1 MTYKKKVISLHKMVL
16 PDHKMDENMMEIY
29 QTENGRTQI
38 DVRWNIVR
46 WMLAVILIWSGMTML
61 TSCSDDDSDDEE
73 PTEQVLQDGEWT
85 GTGEGRSGSIV
96 VKVVVKNHQVEQV
109 TVVSQSESVFAQ
121 EAINNLVAKALGRT
135 DVMSVEVDGI
145 SGATL
150 TSTGVID
157 AINAALQAAMG
168 KSPGTEKTYQ
178 DGTCDIVVVGAGGA
192 GLSAAV
198 AAAETNGALKIV
210 VLEKQGI
217 LGGNTNYSTGGI
229 NAAETDI
236 QKGLGIEDSKQLFY
250 DDTMRGGKYENVP
263 SLVRNLVDYAPVTIS
278 WLTGLGADL
287 TDVGLMGGSSVKRT
301 HRPQGGSAIGPH
313 LMKVLK
319 TACQKENIEIR
330 TSNKV
335 TGLLTAMDGSVT
347 GVRIQNADGSS
358 YTLTARAVI
367 IATGGFGANLA
378 MVAKLQPL
386 LSGFATLNHPG
397 ATGDAFDWMKDV
409 GGATIQM
416 ANIQIHPT
424 AEATNH
430 ILITEAVRGNGAI
443 LVNHEGQRFCNEMDT
458 RDVVSAAILAQ
469 SQGEALL
476 VFDQTVRKSL
486 ASIETYASQHLLN
499 EGATLEELA
508 MKMSIPTERFAQAI
522 SRYNAQQKAGCDEDF
537 GRSATAM
544 PVALETPPYY
554 AVRVTPAIHH
564 TMGGLSVNTKTQVL
578 RADGTPIA
586 GLYAAGEVTGGL
598 HGANRL
604 GGNGVAD
611 IVVNG
616 RLAGLAASERL
627 K

>member
-1 MTYKKKVISLHKMVL
+1 MMAIMTLTACSN
-16 PDHKMDENMMEIY
+16 DD
-29 QTENGRTQI
+29 NGG
-38 DVRWNIVR
+38 V
-46 WMLAVILIWSGMTML
+46 
-61 TSCSDDDSDDEE
+61 E
-73 PTEQVLQDGEWT
+73 PAEQELQDGEWM
-85 GTGEGRSGSIV
+85 GTGEGRSGTIV
-96 VKVVVKNHQVEQV
+96 VKVVVKDHQVDQV

-121 EAINNLVAKALGRT
+121 EAINDIVAEAEGRT
-135 DVMSVEVDGI
+135 DLMSLEVDGI

-157 AINAALQAAMG
+157 AINAAMLASMG
-168 KSPGTEKTYQ
+168 ISAGTENNYE

-198 AAAETNGALKIV
+198 AAAETDEGLKIV

-236 QKGLGIEDSKQLFY
+236 QKGLGIEDTKQLFY
-250 DDTMRGGKYENVP
+250 DDTMRGGKNENIP
-263 SLVRNLVDYAPVTIS
+263 SLVWNLVDNAPVTIS
-278 WLTGLGADL
+278 WLSRLGADL

-313 LMKVLK
+313 LMKVLN
-319 TACQKENIEIR
+319 TACQTENIEIR

-335 TGLLTAMDGSVT
+335 TGLLTAVDGRVT
-347 GVRIQNADGSS
+347 GVSVQNANGSS
-358 YTLTARAVI
+358 YRLTARAVI
-367 IATGGFGANLA
+367 IATGGFGANLD
-378 MVAKLQPL
+378 MVTKLQPS

-397 ATGDAFDWMKDV
+397 ATGDAFDWV
-409 GGATIQM
+409 TAIGGTTIQM
-416 ANIQIHPT
+416 ENIQIHPT

-469 SQGEALL
+469 SQEEALL
-476 VFDQTVRKSL
+476 VFDQTVRQSL
-486 ASIETYASQHLLN
+486 ASIETYANQHLLI
-499 EGATLEELA
+499 EGSTLEELA
-508 MKMSIPTERFAQAI
+508 GLLNIPTDQFVQTV
-522 SRYNAQQKAGCDEDF
+522 SRYNAWQEAGRDDDF

-554 AVRVTPAIHH
+554 AICVEPAIHH
-564 TMGGLSVNTKTQVL
+564 TMGGL
-578 RADGTPIA
+578 R
-586 GLYAAGEVTGGL
+586 
-598 HGANRL
+598 NRL

-616 RLAGLAASERL
+616 RLAGLAASKSLTRN
-627 K
+627 

>member
-1 MTYKKKVISLHKMVL
+1 MRKFVFLALFSIIS
-16 PDHKMDENMMEIY
+16 
-29 QTENGRTQI
+29 G
-38 DVRWNIVR
+38 
-46 WMLAVILIWSGMTML
+46 LITL
-61 TSCSDDDSDDEE
+61 TSCSNVDNGIVD

-85 GTGEGRSGSIV
+85 GTGEGRSGTIV
-96 VKVVVKNHQVEQV
+96 VKVVVKDHQIEQV

-121 EAINNLVAKALGRT
+121 EAINDIVAEAVGRT
-135 DVMSVEVDGI
+135 DLMSVEVDGI

-157 AINAALQAAMG
+157 AINAALQASMG
-168 KSPGTEKTYQ
+168 NTADSEKIYE

-198 AAAETNGALKIV
+198 AAAESDDRLKIV

-217 LGGNTNYSTGGI
+217 IGGNTNYSTGGI

-236 QKGLGIEDSKQLFY
+236 QKGLGIEDTKQLFY
-250 DDTMRGGKYENVP
+250 DDTMRGGKYENIP
-263 SLVRNLVDYAPVTIS
+263 SLVRNLVDHAPVTIS

-319 TACQKENIEIR
+319 TACQMDNVEIR

-335 TGLLTAMDGSVT
+335 TGLLTAVDGRVT
-347 GVRIQNADGSS
+347 GVCVQNANGSS
-358 YTLTARAVI
+358 YQLTARAVI

-378 MVAKLQPL
+378 MVAKLQPS

-397 ATGDAFDWMKDV
+397 ATGDAFDWV
-409 GGATIQM
+409 TAIGGTTIQM

-486 ASIETYASQHLLN
+486 ASIETYANQHLLT
-499 EGATLEELA
+499 GGSTLEELA
-508 MKMSIPTERFAQAI
+508 GLLGIPADKFVQTM
-522 SRYNAQQKAGCDEDF
+522 SRYNDQQKAGRDDDF

-544 PVALETPPYY
+544 PVALETAPFY
-554 AVRVTPAIHH
+554 AVCVEPAIHH
-564 TMGGLSVNTKTQVL
+564 TMGGLSVNTETQVL
-578 RADGTPIA
+578 RADGTPID
-586 GLYAAGEVTGGL
+586 GLFAAGEVTGGL

-616 RLAGLAASERL
+616 RLAGLAASKKL
-627 K
+627 STN

>member
-1 MTYKKKVISLHKMVL
+1 MK
-16 PDHKMDENMMEIY
+16 
-29 QTENGRTQI
+29 QI
-38 DVRWNIVR
+38 KL
-46 WMLAVILIWSGMTML
+46 WMLATILILSGLTAL
-61 TSCSDDDSDDEE
+61 TSCSKDNNGPEPIEE
-73 PTEQVLQDGEWT
+73 VLQDGEWT
-85 GTGEGRSGSIV
+85 GTGDGRSGSIV
-96 VKVVVKNHQVEQV
+96 VKVVVKNHQIEQV

-121 EAINNLVAKALGRT
+121 DAINSLVAKAVGRT

-157 AINAALQAAMG
+157 AINAALLAAMG
-168 KSPGTEKTYQ
+168 QGGDTEKTYQ
-178 DGTCDIVVVGAGGA
+178 DGECDIVVVGAGGA

-198 AAAETNGALKIV
+198 AAAETDARLKII

-229 NAAETDI
+229 NAAETDV
-236 QKGLGIEDSKQLFY
+236 QKQLGINDTKQLFY
-250 DDTMRGGKYENVP
+250 DDTMIGGKYENIP
-263 SLVRNLVDYAPVTIS
+263 SLVRNLVDNAPLTIS

-319 TACQKENIEIR
+319 TACQMDNVEIR

-335 TGLLTAMDGSVT
+335 IGLLTAIDGRVT
-347 GVRIQNADGSS
+347 GVTVQNADGSS
-358 YTLTARAVI
+358 YQLTARAVI
-367 IATGGFGANLA
+367 IATGGFGANLD
-378 MVAKLQPL
+378 MVTKLQPS

-397 ATGDAFDWMKDV
+397 ATGDAFAWV
-409 GGATIQM
+409 TAIGGATIQM

-443 LVNHEGQRFCNEMDT
+443 LVNHDGQRFCNEMDT

-469 SQGEALL
+469 KQGEALL

-486 ASIETYASQHLLN
+486 ASIETYASQHLLI
-499 EGATLEELA
+499 EGSTLSELA
-508 MKMSIPTERFAQAI
+508 VKLGIPVDRFTDAV
-522 SRYNAQQKAGCDEDF
+522 SRYNGWQKAGHDDDY
-537 GRSATAM
+537 GRSATGM
-544 PVALETPPYY
+544 PVAIETAPFY
-554 AVRVTPAIHH
+554 AVCVKPAIHH
-564 TMGGLSVNTKTQVL
+564 TMGGLSVNTDTQVL
-578 RADGTPIA
+578 RADGTPID

-616 RLAGLAASERL
+616 RLAGLAATKRL